1 MSLFSRILRILIV
14 LALLPSFALA
24 DIPQEL
30 QTVILE
36 GNLYGHS
43 SVDFRKNAKN
53 ITSLIPEGTEGTVL
67 ETRKLSRTGSYGVR
81 IRINNVSKNL
91 GKTTAKKDDEVWV
104 YYSQKDPWLS
114 FQDKAGEDIQDPE
127 EALTSR
133 AKRDGVAL
141 STEGI
146 VQNPK
151 LPTKKEVQARTQQIE
166 KEVDA
171 RAAEKKIDPNLFMTT
186 DKTFTEGG
194 FLEVCKTCSKNGEVI
209 DKNLSDIKD
218 VATVTSGRE
227 PARDPGNLWADD
239 PYISAYSNSQ
249 NVADMIKAAKKS
261 KSAKSRKLCYRYV
274 KNAMLAGSI
283 IDKYPPG
290 GRAKDAVAD
299 LKAQGMTN
307 LLDNPKYKDL
317 IKTPADVPKG
327 AIIVYST
334 GESKEA
340 GHIEIKTDNGDKGTY
355 ISDYES
361 KNSVQQSVK
370 GLYKQKIGKPYKIIG
385 VMITPPED
393 L

>member
-1 MSLFSRILRILIV
+1 MSLLSRIIRIIIA

-53 ITSLIPEGTEGTVL
+53 VTSLIPEGTQGTVL

-81 IRINNVSKNL
+81 IRINKVSKDL
-91 GKTTAKKDDEVWV
+91 GKTTAKQDDEVWV

-127 EALTSR
+127 EALTSK
-133 AKRDGVAL
+133 AKRDGQGLPA
-141 STEGI
+141 EGT
-146 VQNPK
+146 VPNPT
-151 LPTKKEVQARTQQIE
+151 LPTKKEVQARTQLIE
-166 KEVDA
+166 KEADA
-171 RAAEKKIDPNLFMTT
+171 RAAEKKTDPNLAMKT
-186 DKTFTEGG
+186 DKTATEGG
-194 FLEVCKTCSKNGEVI
+194 FRETCKTCSKNGEAT

-218 VATVTSGRE
+218 VATATSTRE
-227 PARDPGNLWADD
+227 PARDPDNMWADD
-239 PYISAYSNSQ
+239 PYVSAYSNSK
-249 NVADMIKAAKKS
+249 NVTEMIKAAKKA
-261 KSAKSRKLCYRYV
+261 KSANSRKLCYRYV
-274 KNAMLAGSI
+274 KNAMLAGNI

-299 LKAQGMTN
+299 LKAQGMKN
-307 LLDNPKYKDL
+307 LLDDPKYKNL

-327 AIIVYST
+327 AVIVYST
-334 GESKEA
+334 GERSEA

-361 KNSVQQSVK
+361 KNSVQKSVK
-370 GLYKQKIGKPYKIIG
+370 GLYKAKIGKPYKIIG